1 MQKEQLFQYR
11 RHHLKIFPCLFNL
24 DAQRAVQVRKE
35 ALVSNNNNNKNN
47 NRNDYNNNNVPP
59 LSGWPACR
67 AGGEGGSPQ
76 GPSRGSRWNA
86 KLDILFHQSALVI
99 VTGYKDQVKKGIM
112 IYLNR
117 GDKLSADPTNEQL
130 LELKGHQGNRGSVLS
145 QHSLR

>member
-1 MQKEQLFQYR
+1 MTSVPCRWGR
-11 RHHLKIFPCLFNL
+11 RFSSGSISGLALK
-24 DAQRAVQVRKE
+24 R
-35 ALVSNNNNNKNN
+35 
-47 NRNDYNNNNVPP
+47 
-59 LSGWPACR
+59 
-67 AGGEGGSPQ
+67 
-76 GPSRGSRWNA
+76 